1 MKKIILILTV
11 LAVLLFSGC
20 DDMLEVFYPEFA
32 DNFNGTNN
40 IIAVEYYY
48 NATDMLA
55 NGYNTLE
62 PLKIEI
68 YKSGETPSNSTP
80 FDYIE
85 VWGEYSYYYEFF
97 VPQGDYDVWIWQDS
111 DVTPNGYDSGDFI
124 LNDNINGITPTYSFV
139 GGDEYWYYYGWEWTQ
154 VP

>member
-11 LAVLLFSGC
+11 LTVLLFTGC

-32 DNFNGTNN
+32 DDFNGTNN
-40 IIAVEYYY
+40 VVAVEYYY
-48 NATDMLA
+48 NATDMLN

-62 PLKIEI
+62 PLKMEL
-68 YKSGETPSNSTP
+68 YVSGEDPVSSYP
-80 FDYIE
+80 VASID
-85 VWGEYSYYYEFF
+85 VWGEYSYYFEFF

-111 DVTPNGYDSGDFI
+111 DISGTLNTDDFV
-124 LNDNINGITPTYSFV
+124 LYDNIYGTTPGYSFM